1 MGQLLGLIF
10 GELTAALGSAREV
23 SREKLATV
31 MRDIAQ
37 RIESGELDL
46 DDAIA
51 KAKSSQ
57 AKMDSTRA
65 SLPE

>member
-10 GELTAALGSAREV
+10 GELTSALSSVREV
-23 SREKLATV
+23 SRAKLATV

-37 RIESGELDL
+37 RIENGDLDL

-57 AKMDSTRA
+57 SKIDSTLA
-65 SLPE
+65 NLPE